1 VKKINFNK
9 LNNRGFSSIELIIV
23 IALIAL
29 AFTGIYNLFSGGM
42 KSWKTGTSQ
51 INAQQNVRFA
61 MDKMVREIR
70 QAGYGVSIGDK
81 ITLAGL
87 SEIKF
92 RADLNSDGSPEEIHY
107 YLDTGVLYKSI
118 GDGSGIPIT
127 NSEFSINNLSFSYT
141 EKNKLITI
149 TMEVDRNK
157 NGITDFILSTEVNP
171 RNL

>member
-1 VKKINFNK
+1 M
-9 LNNRGFSSIELIIV
+9 
-23 IALIAL
+23 
-29 AFTGIYNLFSGGM
+29 GIYNLFSGGI
-42 KSWKTGTSQ
+42 KAWITGSSQ
-51 INAQQNVRFA
+51 INAQQNIRMA

-70 QAGYGVSIGDK
+70 QAGYGVDIGEK
-81 ITLAGL
+81 ITLAAA

-92 RADLNSDGSPEEIHY
+92 KVDFELDGTPKEIHY
-107 YLDTGVLYKSI
+107 YLHGGVLYKSI
-118 GDGSGIPIT
+118 DDGSGIPVT

>member
-1 VKKINFNK
+1 M
-9 LNNRGFSSIELIIV
+9 
-23 IALIAL
+23 
-29 AFTGIYNLFSGGM
+29 T
-42 KSWKTGTSQ
+42 T
-51 INAQQNVRFA
+51 
-61 MDKMVREIR
+61 D
-70 QAGYGVSIGDK
+70 DK
-81 ITLAGL
+81 ITLAEP
-87 SEIKF
+87 SKIEF